1 MTTLVPSSM
10 LNQDGGLTSSALAS
24 NSVTTAKIVDANV
37 TSAKLATGAAL
48 GAGVFIGREHA
59 QAEYKWIEH
68 YGHGRRANLPWWGWA
83 DPRVWNFHS
92 WFWNLTLPVVAVVV
106 IAQFKVI

>member
-1 MTTLVPSSM
+1 MPPDSRRLAYN
-10 LNQDGGLTSSALAS
+10 LEHLAAALLIQAF
-24 NSVTTAKIVDANV
+24 IGF
-37 TSAKLATGAAL
+37 ATGNWWAGAAL
-48 GAGVFIGREHA
+48 GAGAFIGREHA

-92 WFWNLTLPVVAVVV
+92 WFWNLALPVVAVVV